1 MNDYMKALHH
11 RFFHRPDCT
20 ELRAEIDQLYAG
32 LREKM
37 DRPEQSKLLQLVDA
51 QNLLKE
57 EISLASFTT
66 GFKLAWGMAQ
76 ELWAGGPYSF
86 DEEQMG

>member
-20 ELRAEIDQLYAG
+20 ELREEIDQLYSG

-51 QNLLKE
+51 QNLLK
-57 EISLASFTT
+57 
-66 GFKLAWGMAQ
+66 
-76 ELWAGGPYSF
+76 
-86 DEEQMG
+86 

>member
-20 ELRAEIDQLYAG
+20 ELREEIDQLHAE
-32 LREKM
+32 LWEKL
-37 DRPEQSKLLQLVDA
+37 DKPEQSKLLQLVDA

-76 ELWAGGPYSF
+76 ELWEDGPYSF

>member
-1 MNDYMKALHH
+1 MNDYMKTLHH

-20 ELRAEIDQLYAG
+20 ELREEIDQLYSG

-57 EISLASFTT
+57 EISLASFTA

-76 ELWAGGPYSF
+76 ELWEDGPYSF

>member
-1 MNDYMKALHH
+1 
-11 RFFHRPDCT
+11 
-20 ELRAEIDQLYAG
+20 
-32 LREKM
+32 M

-76 ELWAGGPYSF
+76 ELWEDGPYSF

>member
-20 ELRAEIDQLYAG
+20 ELRAEIDQLYSG

-37 DRPEQSKLLQLVDA
+37 DRPEQSKLLQLVDV

-76 ELWAGGPYSF
+76 ELWADGPYSF

>member
-1 MNDYMKALHH
+1 MSEEDEK
-11 RFFHRPDCT
+11 
-20 ELRAEIDQLYAG
+20 ELPSTVTILV
-32 LREKM
+32 
-37 DRPEQSKLLQLVDA
+37 RPEQSKLLQLVDA

-76 ELWAGGPYSF
+76 ELWADGPYSF

>member
-20 ELRAEIDQLYAG
+20 ELREEIDQLYSG

-57 EISLASFTT
+57 EISLASFTA

-76 ELWAGGPYSF
+76 ELWTDGPYFF

>member
-1 MNDYMKALHH
+1 MDI
-11 RFFHRPDCT
+11 R
-20 ELRAEIDQLYAG
+20 EEIDQLHAE

-37 DRPEQSKLLQLVDA
+37 DRPEQSKLLQLVDT

-76 ELWAGGPYSF
+76 ELWADGPYSF